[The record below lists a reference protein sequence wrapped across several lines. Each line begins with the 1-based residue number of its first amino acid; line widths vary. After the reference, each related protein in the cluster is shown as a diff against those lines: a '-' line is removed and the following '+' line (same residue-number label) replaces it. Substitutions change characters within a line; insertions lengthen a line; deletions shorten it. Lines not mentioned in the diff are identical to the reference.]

1 MSDTLDLAI
10 DLVRRP
16 SITPDDAG
24 CQDILIARLERLG
37 FSIERLPF
45 GPVNNFWARRGDT
58 APLCAFAGHTDVVPP
73 GPMDPWQ
80 HPPFAGT
87 VQDGFLWGRGSAD
100 MKGSLAAMVTACE
113 QFLTLYPDHGGSIGF
128 LITSDEEGV
137 AEDGTVKVI
146 QYLEARGEK
155 IDYCVV
161 GEPSSH
167 ERLGDTLKNG
177 RRGSLNGILR
187 LQGVQGHVAYPE
199 RVQNPIHVL
208 GGIISALTEE
218 VWDQG
223 NEFFPPTSFQ
233 ISNVH
238 GGTGAVN
245 VVPGEAEIRFN
256 FRFSPET
263 TVDRLQSRVQS
274 LIDTQLLN
282 EEVKSG
288 QVFQYNLDWQVS
300 GQPFLTLPGE
310 LVQAAISA
318 IQETLHV
325 DPTLST
331 SGGTSDG
338 RFIAPTGAQV
348 IELGP
353 INATIHK
360 LNERVSVQELDLLS
374 QLYQTLLIKLF
385 KLRS

>member
-1 MSDTLDLAI
+1 M
-10 DLVRRP
+10 
-16 SITPDDAG
+16 
-24 CQDILIARLERLG
+24 ARLENLG

-45 GPVNNFWARRGDT
+45 GSVNNFWARRGNM
-58 APLCAFAGHTDVVPP
+58 APLCVFAGHTDVVPP
-73 GPMDPWQ
+73 GPLDQWQ
-80 HPPFAGT
+80 QPPFAGT

-113 QFLTLYPDHGGSIGF
+113 GFLTAHTTYDGSIGF

-137 AEDGTVKVI
+137 AEEGTVKVI
-146 QYLEARGEK
+146 QHLEARGEK

-167 ERLGDTLKNG
+167 NRLGDTLKNG
-177 RRGSLNGILR
+177 RRGSLNGLLR
-187 LQGVQGHVAYPE
+187 LQGMQGHVAYPE
-199 RVQNPIHVL
+199 RVQNPIHAL
-208 GGIISALTEE
+208 GAIIIALTEE

-233 ISNVH
+233 ISHVH

-282 EEVKSG
+282 KEVKSG
-288 QVFQYNLDWQVS
+288 QVFQYSLEWKVS
-300 GQPFLTLPGE
+300 GEPFLTMPGE
-310 LVQAAISA
+310 LVQAAITA
-318 IQETLHV
+318 IQETLATE
-325 DPTLST
+325 PILST

-353 INATIHK
+353 VNTTIHK
-360 LNERVSVQELDLLS
+360 LNECVSVQELELLS
-374 QLYQTLLIKLF
+374 QLYQTLLVNLF
-385 KLRS
+385 KLRPQ

>member
-16 SITPDDAG
+16 SITPEDAG
-24 CQDILIARLERLG
+24 CQEVLIAHLERLG

-45 GPVNNFWARRGDT
+45 GPVENLWARRGDT
-58 APLCAFAGHTDVVPP
+58 APLCVFAGHTDVVPP
-73 GPMDPWQ
+73 GPLDQWQ
-80 HPPFAGT
+80 HPPFAGII
-87 VQDGFLWGRGSAD
+87 QDGFLWGRGSAD

-113 QFLTLYPDHGGSIGF
+113 QFLTLYPDHDSSIGF

-137 AEDGTVKVI
+137 AKDGTVKVI
-146 QYLEARGEK
+146 QHLEARGEK

-167 ERLGDTLKNG
+167 NHLGDIIKNG
-177 RRGSLNGILR
+177 RRGSLNGLLR
-187 LQGVQGHVAYPE
+187 VHGVQGHVAYPE

-208 GGIISALTEE
+208 GGIIGALAQEA
-218 VWDQG
+218 WDQG
-223 NEFFPPTSFQ
+223 NDFFPPTSFQ

-245 VVPGEAEIRFN
+245 VVPGEAKIRFN
-256 FRFSPET
+256 FRFSPQT
-263 TVDRLQSRVQS
+263 TVNRLQSRVQS

-310 LVQAAISA
+310 LVQAAIMA
-318 IQETLHV
+318 IKETLAIE
-325 DPTLST
+325 PTLST

-338 RFIAPTGAQV
+338 RFIALTGAQV

-353 INATIHK
+353 VNATIHK
-360 LNERVSVQELDLLS
+360 IDERVSIQELDLLS
-374 QLYQTLLIKLF
+374 QLYRALLVKLF

>member
-1 MSDTLDLAI
+1 MSSTLDLAI

-16 SITPDDAG
+16 SITPDDAD
-24 CQDILIARLERLG
+24 CQEVLIARLERLG

-45 GPVNNFWARRGDT
+45 GPVENFWARRGDT
-58 APLCAFAGHTDVVPP
+58 APLCVFAGHTDVVPP
-73 GPMDPWQ
+73 GPLDQWQ

-87 VQDGFLWGRGSAD
+87 VQDNFLWGRGSAD

-113 QFLTLYPDHGGSIGF
+113 EFLTLYPDRKGSIGF

-146 QYLEARGEK
+146 QHLEARGEK

-167 ERLGDTLKNG
+167 TRLGDTIKNG
-177 RRGSLNGILR
+177 RRGSLNGVLR
-187 LQGVQGHVAYPE
+187 LQGMQGHVAYPE
-199 RVQNPIHVL
+199 RVQNPIHAL
-208 GGIISALTEE
+208 GGIVSALSEE

-223 NEFFPPTSFQ
+223 NDFFPPTSFQ

-256 FRFSPET
+256 FRFSPEL

-288 QVFQYNLDWQVS
+288 QVFQYHLEWQVS

-318 IQETLHV
+318 IQETLHIN
-325 DPTLST
+325 PTLST

-353 INATIHK
+353 VNATIHK

-374 QLYQTLLIKLF
+374 QLYQALLVKLF
-385 KLRS
+385 TSRS